1 MAKPVVD
8 FDFEAGESVDQ
19 GAKQGSRL
27 VFDIGDRY
35 VTAGALEEDDLMRSP
50 DANRSQAPRSVG
62 SKAMK
67 RPKRRPFQHY
77 ARKNEQNKNNEV
89 VKRSCFDEAKG
100 QNCPD
105 CEETLLFN
113 QKSEQEFLDKKLR
126 KIQAD
131 QEAKAAARLAREAE
145 KERKRQEKIRDT
157 QKERRSST
165 EKEGGRGA
173 FGTETSRT
181 G

>member
-1 MAKPVVD
+1 MAEPVVD
-8 FDFEAGESVDQ
+8 FDFEAGSVDQ
-19 GAKQGSRL
+19 GAKQGGRL
-27 VFDIGDRY
+27 DSQQPVYDIGDRY

-50 DANRSQAPRSVG
+50 DENRSQAPRSVG

-77 ARKNEQNKNNEV
+77 ARKNEQNKNDEV

-113 QKSEQEFLDKKLR
+113 QKSEQEFLDEKLR

-131 QEAKAAARLAREAE
+131 QEAKQQPAWPERQRRNEKDRREFE
-145 KERKRQEKIRDT
+145 THR
-157 QKERRSST
+157 ERR
-165 EKEGGRGA
+165 KKQL
-173 FGTETSRT
+173 
-181 G
+181 